1 MSSLDFAMRQ
11 MIDEDLA
18 IVAEIEASVFTDWYR
33 MYRKPQDALAERTI
47 RELRYST
54 SLDPG
59 ANLVA
64 IAADGAMIGF
74 VLARTWGEV
83 GWFGTFGVPTQFHGL
98 GIGRALI
105 EGVTAHL
112 RRSCRIIGLETMPES
127 GNNVGLYTKTG
138 YAVTFPTL
146 ILELS
151 LIQQADRLRGMD
163 PRDVIL
169 WGGSDEAAKPG
180 MLRGMRAVS
189 NAIVSGLD
197 YTCEIEAVHEHHL
210 GVTFVAMEGD
220 AVAGFAIVRTVP
232 YRGQDMTGRGYIHIL
247 CVHPDADAEAVLL
260 NLLQQ
265 IWCRCTSTGL
275 TLLVTGIGGR
285 YQSALELLMQNGFKG
300 VRAAIRMVD
309 RSSAPEAF
317 ELSAGMNLSRW
328 AG

>member
-1 MSSLDFAMRQ
+1 

-18 IVAEIEASVFTDWYR
+18 IVAEIEAGVFTDWYR

-47 RELRYST
+47 KELRYST

-83 GWFGTFGVPTQFHGL
+83 GWFGTFGVATQFHGL

-105 EGVTAHL
+105 EGVTTHL
-112 RRSCRIIGLETMPES
+112 RKNCRIIGLETMPES
-127 GNNVGLYTKTG
+127 GNNIGLYTKTG

-151 LIQQADRLRGMD
+151 LIQQADHLSGMGAGD
-163 PRDVIL
+163 IIL

-180 MLRGMRAVS
+180 MLDGMRAIS

-197 YTCEIEAVHEHHL
+197 YTREIEAVHEHRL
-210 GVTFVAMEGD
+210 GETFVAMDGGS
-220 AVAGFAIVRTVP
+220 VAGFAIVRTVP
-232 YRGQDMTGRGYIHIL
+232 YRGQDTTGRGYIHIL
-247 CVHPDADAEAVLL
+247 CVHPEADTDAVLL

-265 IWCRCTSTGL
+265 IWSRCTSTGL

-285 YQSALELLMQNGFKG
+285 YQSALGLLMQHGFRG
-300 VRAAIRMVD
+300 VRAAVRMVD
-309 RSSAPEAF
+309 RSSATEAF
-317 ELSAGMNLSRW
+317 ELSADMNLSRW